1 MNATTIQ
8 ATINNADF
16 PIIQHLFER
25 LKIKTTIL
33 ETVTVDDKKK
43 SIPVEKSIPN
53 EETHKAF
60 MEMRENR
67 HSKKGYTDVN
77 LMIKDILEEDE

>member
-25 LKIKTTIL
+25 LKIKTTIF
-33 ETVTVDDKKK
+33 ETVTVDDKKT

-67 HSKKGYTDVN
+67 HSMKGYTDVN

>member
-1 MNATTIQ
+1 MNTTTIQ

-67 HSKKGYTDVN
+67 HSMKGYTDVN
-77 LMIKDILEEDE
+77 LMIKDILEEDV

>member
-1 MNATTIQ
+1 MNTTTIQ

-33 ETVTVDDKKK
+33 ETVTVDDEKK

-67 HSKKGYTDVN
+67 HSMKGYTDVN
-77 LMIKDILEEDE
+77 LMIKDILEEDK

>member
-1 MNATTIQ
+1 MNTTTIQ

-60 MEMRENR
+60 IEMRENR
-67 HSKKGYTDVN
+67 HSMKGYTDVN

>member
-1 MNATTIQ
+1 MNTTTIQ

-67 HSKKGYTDVN
+67 HSMKGYTDVN

>member
-1 MNATTIQ
+1 MNATIIQ

-67 HSKKGYTDVN
+67 HSMKGYTDVN
-77 LMIKDILEEDE
+77 LMIKDILEEDD

>member
-60 MEMRENR
+60 IEMRENR
-67 HSKKGYTDVN
+67 HSMKGYTDVN
-77 LMIKDILEEDE
+77 LMIKDILEEDD